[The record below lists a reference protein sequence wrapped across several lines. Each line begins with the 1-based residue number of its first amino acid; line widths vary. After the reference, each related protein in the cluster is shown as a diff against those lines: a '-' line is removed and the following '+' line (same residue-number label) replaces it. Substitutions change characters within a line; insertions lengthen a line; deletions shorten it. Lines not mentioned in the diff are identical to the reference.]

1 MRQYLNED
9 QKRTGGLNPIII
21 NNITINFT
29 SAYGARAILVA
40 YKETNEHSA
49 TNGEKEEEQPPL
61 KKRKTYNTAIVMQKV
76 TFLGLENIIKY
87 VDTHLSQL
95 INIVDTVNTCAN
107 YIINEIEL
115 KLPSSYIDCEIIKL
129 TIKGNYEEIEQSVR
143 TQINNLT
150 FLDVYFSIVF
160 VEILSLK
167 FNEISRTI
175 LQKRKFYENQ

>member
-1 MRQYLNED
+1 M
-9 QKRTGGLNPIII
+9 
-21 NNITINFT
+21 
-29 SAYGARAILVA
+29 
-40 YKETNEHSA
+40 
-49 TNGEKEEEQPPL
+49 
-61 KKRKTYNTAIVMQKV
+61 
-76 TFLGLENIIKY
+76 
-87 VDTHLSQL
+87 SQL

-129 TIKGNYEEIEQSVR
+129 TIKGNYEQIEQSVR

-167 FNEISRTI
+167 FNEISRAI
-175 LQKRKFYENQ
+175 LQKRKFYKNQ